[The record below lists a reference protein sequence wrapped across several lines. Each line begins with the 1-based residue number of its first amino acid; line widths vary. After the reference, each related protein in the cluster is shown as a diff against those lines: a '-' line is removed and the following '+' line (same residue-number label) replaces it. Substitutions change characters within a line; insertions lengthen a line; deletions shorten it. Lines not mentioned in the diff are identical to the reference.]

1 MGIVKRDPK
10 KANIEKLR
18 TYLKKQEDGKKEIKR
33 DTIQSK

>member
-18 TYLKKQEDGKKEIKR
+18 TYLKKQANENKM